1 MRHFLQST
9 GRTSL
14 TINSVTKKCLA
25 NAGSFTKT
33 LSKFKK
39 TSYQSI
45 YYDHHT
51 LNDHDLM
58 DNFTTPCFERLLSMV
73 CNRTHRLVI
82 PVARSVL
89 NIIFK
94 HDNIA
99 HYDLTVITKTGLE
112 NHGYTDLKSHPHP
125 MYSATESV
133 ACQKML
139 KDYNLLSATKPGLR
153 MGENS
158 NECEDEYVDAFVN
171 SCANVDDVLFIVLR
185 LKDQRKSEYRKV
197 KEPKSKIPSTRYI
210 DEESTSILDKILSR
224 HKLRIDTY
232 LGQNVPRQSLANWKS
247 SYSLMYALDDG
258 FAMKVFSKSHKY
270 APSEIVIHS
279 LMGLRII
286 LKRGMVLMWHYSLV
300 HCGAK
305 SLTTIDGNHLAS
317 LRLFQYIWRES
328 CHSRRSNTKVEDSTD
343 LHREQTTICRS
354 FHDDTVTC
362 EKCNNSVEDIID
374 LRNYTSQKNCGDVIL
389 GDLDNLG
396 WIVVEGN
403 KLTNNVMSDIVAIV
417 NNGGDNKNKWH
428 RIGNNQ
434 ERYQKFNST
443 MDKDKFYLLAKSHT
457 KQF

>member
-9 GRTSL
+9 DRTSL
-14 TINSVTKKCLA
+14 TIHSVTKKCLA
-25 NAGSFTKT
+25 NAGSFTRT
-33 LSKFKK
+33 LSKFKN
-39 TSYQSI
+39 TAYQSI
-45 YYDHHT
+45 YYDDHT
-51 LNDHDLM
+51 INDYDLM
-58 DNFTTPCFERLLSMV
+58 DNFTTPCFQRLLSMV

-99 HYDLTVITKTGLE
+99 HYDITVITKTGLE
-112 NHGYTDLKSHPHP
+112 NHGFTDLKSHPHP

-158 NECEDEYVDAFVN
+158 NECEDKFVDDFVN

-185 LKDQRKSEYRKV
+185 LKDQRKSEYKKV

-210 DEESTSILDKILSR
+210 DEESTSLLDKILSR

-258 FAMKVFSKSHKY
+258 FAMKVFTRSHKY
-270 APSEIVIHS
+270 APSEILIHS

-286 LKRGMVLMWHYSLV
+286 
-300 HCGAK
+300 
-305 SLTTIDGNHLAS
+305 
-317 LRLFQYIWRES
+317 
-328 CHSRRSNTKVEDSTD
+328 
-343 LHREQTTICRS
+343 
-354 FHDDTVTC
+354 
-362 EKCNNSVEDIID
+362 
-374 LRNYTSQKNCGDVIL
+374 
-389 GDLDNLG
+389 
-396 WIVVEGN
+396 
-403 KLTNNVMSDIVAIV
+403 
-417 NNGGDNKNKWH
+417 
-428 RIGNNQ
+428 
-434 ERYQKFNST
+434 
-443 MDKDKFYLLAKSHT
+443 
-457 KQF
+457 